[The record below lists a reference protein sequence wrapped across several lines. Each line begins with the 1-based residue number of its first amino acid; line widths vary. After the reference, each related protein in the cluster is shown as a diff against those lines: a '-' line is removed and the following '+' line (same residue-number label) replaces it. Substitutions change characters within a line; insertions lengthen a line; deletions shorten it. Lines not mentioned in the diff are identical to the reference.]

1 MKHEKSIRVRI
12 NPWDRQKMVNYL
24 DKQARNG
31 WLFRGF
37 GDKGWNFILVEPNI
51 YHFSVVY
58 FPADFD
64 KDETAVSRL
73 LEFREFCAHAG
84 WELAG
89 ANQELQVFY
98 STREHPVPIDTD
110 PLLEIET
117 MQTMALRKL
126 KPQFKENIK
135 QGLIYLT
142 LGLLAFFENP
152 VWAFTYIL
160 LITGLT
166 IYFGKLLVGLIR
178 LGEQYVWRWQARHY
192 AEQYGEYP
200 YSLKHLPFSK
210 IVDILVD
217 IFLLETVIRYLG
229 IGRAIGLG
237 VICVLTVG
245 GAIWVTEWIDNQILR
260 SKTKKILTVV
270 GVIAVIAVGLFL
282 YYGTLNMLNVEI
294 SRYAPMGSTWEQ
306 YEEAPPISSE
316 DFYGKGTCTT
326 HYFGQVKETI
336 FLAEYN
342 ARNYAKDGQKSR
354 DLYYTVLEVKWDF
367 LYGICLKEYQES
379 EMFPVDGAPWGAE
392 AVYRYGTLEEPRTVW
407 LLCYEDRIVEFYA
420 EEEPAP
426 EQMALVGQRL
436 G

>member
-1 MKHEKSIRVRI
+1 MSYQKSIRVRI
-12 NPWDRQKMVNYL
+12 DPWDRQKMVRFL

-31 WLFRGF
+31 WLFCGF
-37 GDKGWNFILVEPNI
+37 GNKGWNFIPVKPNI

-58 FPADFD
+58 FPADFE

-98 STREHPVPIDTD
+98 STRENPVPIDTD

-117 MQTMALRKL
+117 MHTMALRKL
-126 KPQFKENIK
+126 KPQFKYNIK

-178 LGEQYVWRWQARHY
+178 LGEQYVWHWQAKRY

-210 IVDILVD
+210 IADVLVD

-270 GVIAVIAVGLFL
+270 GVIAVIVVGLFL

-294 SRYAPMGSTWEQ
+294 SRYAPLGSAWEQ
-306 YEEAPPISSE
+306 YEEAPPISAE
-316 DFYGKGTCTT
+316 EYYGPGTETT
-326 HYFGQVKETI
+326 SYRSQVRESI
-336 FLAEYN
+336 FLAEYRAWQYLKN
-342 ARNYAKDGQKSR
+342 GKDSLAL
-354 DLYYTVLEVKWDF
+354 DYTVLEVKWNV
-367 LYGICLKEYQES
+367 LYGICLKEYQDS
-379 EMFPVDGAPWGAE
+379 EMFPVDAAPWGAE
-392 AVYRYGTLEEPRTVW
+392 QAYRYGSPKELKTVW

-420 EEEPAP
+420 EEEPTP
-426 EQMALVGQRL
+426 EQKALVGQRL

>member
-1 MKHEKSIRVRI
+1 MSYQKSIRVRI
-12 NPWDRQKMVNYL
+12 DPWDRQKMVRFL

-31 WLFRGF
+31 WLFCGF
-37 GDKGWNFILVEPNI
+37 GNKGWNFIPVKPNI

-58 FPADFD
+58 FPADFE

-98 STREHPVPIDTD
+98 STRENPVPIDTD

-126 KPQFKENIK
+126 KPQFKYNIK

-178 LGEQYVWRWQARHY
+178 LGEQYVWHWQAKRY
-192 AEQYGEYP
+192 AAQYGEYP
-200 YSLKHLPFSK
+200 YSLKHLLFSK

-217 IFLLETVIRYLG
+217 IFLLETVIRYFG

-270 GVIAVIAVGLFL
+270 GVIAVIVVGLFL

-294 SRYAPMGSTWEQ
+294 SRYAPLGSAWEQ
-306 YEEAPPISSE
+306 YEEAPPISAE
-316 DFYGKGTCTT
+316 EYYGPGTETT
-326 HYFGQVKETI
+326 SYRSQVRESI
-336 FLAEYN
+336 FLAEYRAWQYLKN
-342 ARNYAKDGQKSR
+342 GKDSLAL
-354 DLYYTVLEVKWDF
+354 DYTVLEVKWTA

-379 EMFPVDGAPWGAE
+379 EMFPVDAAPWGAE
-392 AVYRYGTLEEPRTVW
+392 QAYRYGTPKELKTVW

-420 EEEPAP
+420 EEEPTP
-426 EQMALVGQRL
+426 EQKALVGQRL